1 MVTKKILNLE
11 KRCVNILKKELI
23 MANLKKFKRL
33 CVDTNIIMDLAL
45 LYFRGETEFIDT
57 NVAGKGNI
65 FNIKQYAEDIANL
78 QKYIEKHAVEIVL
91 VPQVMYELNYRDKEV
106 DKNGNKV
113 ELGKLEIARQKR
125 KELALEYLKIIPE
138 IKIAK
143 ILPDR
148 EQIFYQYSERLAN
161 EYVHS
166 FHIFAP
172 NKQNNL
178 PSDALIMAQ
187 VTALGIDFLTRDN
200 HFKRTH
206 YLSDKS
212 RAEKIY
218 MTNNNMG
225 GRTTKL
231 IEISELDYILNNRNG
246 SKVYPKRYFKENV
259 PLVNCEYITYDDY
272 LTSKPAK
279 KAPKAPDFSI

>member
-1 MVTKKILNLE
+1 
-11 KRCVNILKKELI
+11 
-23 MANLKKFKRL
+23 MATLKKFKRL

-78 QKYIEKHAVEIVL
+78 QKYIENHAVEIVL

-143 ILPDR
+143 ILPER

-279 KAPKAPDFSI
+279 KTPKAPDFSI